1 MNNSTLV
8 MENDVYRGTRGI
20 SENSGPGFR
29 AAFLDKLTG
38 DIELARQKD
47 GMPAPFHLISWLPN
61 DWAAGFNDD
70 GSIKDLKHSI
80 ISGFESHGV
89 FYTRDEV
96 AEL

>member
-1 MNNSTLV
+1 MNISTLV
-8 MENDVYRGTRGI
+8 MENDVYRGTRGV
-20 SENSGPGFR
+20 SENSDPGFK

-47 GMPAPFHLISWLPN
+47 GSPAPFHLISWLPN
-61 DWAAGFNDD
+61 KWATGYNND
-70 GSIKDLKHSI
+70 GSIKELKHSI
-80 ISGFESHGV
+80 ISGFESNGV